1 MVALPGADRTT
12 TVDYLAKNF
21 PPSGR
26 TAAKIV
32 PGTAKV
38 NIREW
43 MVPTLGSRPHDPL
56 ASADGNIWWTG
67 QYASRLGRLDVKTG
81 DLKEFP
87 LKTPESGPHGLVED
101 RSGNIWFTAISK
113 NYIGRLDPEDRRGHR
128 VSRSTSPA
136 RAGRTRRSSTR
147 RARCS
152 SRCNPDTSA
161 GSCRPPA

>member
-1 MVALPGADRTT
+1 MTAHSPLTLSAGLLLVTLAVAPAQPPRGAPPPLPEGTGKAFVEATCAKCHGLNFIVNSGGYTRAEWDELIQSMVALPGADRTT

-67 QYASRLGRLDVKTG
+67 QYREPPR
-81 DLKEFP
+81 
-87 LKTPESGPHGLVED
+87 
-101 RSGNIWFTAISK
+101 
-113 NYIGRLDPEDRRGHR
+113 
-128 VSRSTSPA
+128 PA
-136 RAGRTRRSSTR
+136 RCQDR
-147 RARCS
+147 
-152 SRCNPDTSA
+152 
-161 GSCRPPA
+161 